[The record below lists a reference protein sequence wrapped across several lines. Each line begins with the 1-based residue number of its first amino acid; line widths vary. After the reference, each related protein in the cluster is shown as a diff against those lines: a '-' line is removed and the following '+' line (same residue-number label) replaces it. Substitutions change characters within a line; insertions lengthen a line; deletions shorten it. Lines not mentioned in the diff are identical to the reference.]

1 MRIRPPQ
8 VIDPGTVT
16 IPQYRVN
23 KTKQHTH
30 THHMV
35 PIRYGTWLSKVP
47 SQNWYKILY
56 FLILR
61 IPGGFQVDLTGN
73 LRFIHNLYFLFVAF
87 YSNITLISMYFKF
100 SRYVTGPFTDPFVDH
115 LTIFV
120 LKTQGSS
127 FICSETP
134 LDIWGFLTAANWV
147 SFDFNVSYS
156 SE

>member
-1 MRIRPPQ
+1 
-8 VIDPGTVT
+8 
-16 IPQYRVN
+16 
-23 KTKQHTH
+23 
-30 THHMV
+30 MV
-35 PIRYGTWLSKVP
+35 PIRYGTLLSKVP

-87 YSNITLISMYFKF
+87 YSNITLISMYFEF
-100 SRYVTGPFTDPFVDH
+100 SRYVTGPFADPFVDH

-134 LDIWGFLTAANWV
+134 LDIWGT
-147 SFDFNVSYS
+147 
-156 SE
+156 